1 LKEAIRHFV
10 IEKAREVFEQKG
22 YTNTT
27 IEDIA
32 RSSDISKPTLYN
44 YFSGKDDIFRS
55 VVELSNSEMDELIL
69 PIVNGPESFPK
80 KLKKLTYEFL
90 NHVNKNRG
98 ILKIAFHESHMFI
111 EAIDNDSF
119 GGLERLLESTERRV
133 NTIKEFFNEGRQK
146 GHIIEEIPVELIA
159 VFYVGILGE
168 FSLGYIL
175 GKEGM
180 ANIDLKTL
188 TDYITSI
195 LAKGIQKK

>member
-1 LKEAIRHFV
+1 LKKAIRHFI
-10 IEKAREVFEQKG
+10 IEKSREVFEQKG

-32 RSSDISKPTLYN
+32 KASDISKPTLYN

-55 VVELSNSEMDELIL
+55 VVELANSEMDELIA
-69 PIVNGPESFPK
+69 PIIKGPELFTE
-80 KLKKLTYEFL
+80 KLTKLTYEFL

-111 EAIDNDSF
+111 EAIDNHSF
-119 GGLERLLESTERRV
+119 GGLERLLEATERRV
-133 NTIKEFFNEGRQK
+133 NTIKGFFEDGKQQGFILENV
-146 GHIIEEIPVELIA
+146 PVDLIA

-180 ANIDLKTL
+180 ANLDLLTL
-188 TDYITSI
+188 TDHITTI
-195 LAKGIQKK
+195 LARGILKP